1 MAGITLEQAQ
11 AQLEMWLD
19 AEAAIAT
26 SQSYSIGDRT
36 LTRADLS
43 SIESAITRWDRRVKQ
58 LSRSS
63 GGVGSGP
70 RIRGGTPL

>member
-11 AQLEMWLD
+11 AQLEMWLE

-63 GGVGSGP
+63 GGVGYGP